1 MTQDL
6 RMCLQIL
13 IEGLVDN
20 PDAVSIDVV
29 ETDHMAH
36 FEITVDPPDF
46 GKVLGKKG
54 AYAHWLYFQIKDT
67 PAWEPLKEQGAFVKP
82 YRSADLMFVL
92 LL

>member
-1 MTQDL
+1 
-6 RMCLQIL
+6 MCLQIL

-54 AYAHWLYFQIKDT
+54 AYARSMRRLW
-67 PAWEPLKEQGAFVKP
+67 GAAFAKLGKSFNLHIIDP
-82 YRSADLMFVL
+82 RRDHSRRG
-92 LL
+92 